1 MGKEEGG
8 DFRDCRRILME
19 TQEFSDLRLT
29 SLLFVTSLRPL
40 SDPFLKIGGCP
51 R

>member
-8 DFRDCRRILME
+8 DFRDCGRILME

-29 SLLFVTSLRPL
+29 PFQEFDISTGTQTSCWP
-40 SDPFLKIGGCP
+40 P
-51 R
+51 